1 MRQEKC
7 NDRPSPSNPCRFAGS
22 PEERV
27 FIYLPVRTAD
37 PPRERWHRAAMTE
50 RVFFQNIFSFL

>member
-7 NDRPSPSNPCRFAGS
+7 SGQPFSVNPCGFAGF
-22 PEERV
+22 PEGRA
-27 FIYLPVRTAD
+27 FIHLPVTTAD
-37 PPRERWHRAAMTE
+37 PPRERWYRAVMTG